1 MRRGGYAGRGPS
13 NLALVRR
20 SEDRKDERRHDAALV
35 LQRKSRRD
43 RLCRALEAA
52 AVAARSRMDVDVS
65 SDESVESAK
74 LGSTSGDFEA
84 FLVDDS
90 GVTEKKMSVIQVMQ
104 STKARILYEALA
116 AWRDRVDSDDEY
128 PLSDESDVAPRAPS
142 PVASRVTSPVKP
154 SPITLNAAASL
165 IELAADE
172 PPAPSVPV
180 SSAELNRRGSA
191 ASSTDR
197 RASASSA
204 ESPAELNRRRTLQ
217 LRDSFGVEE
226 LEDFDDDHSGDAR
239 SRSDSGADLSSC
251 AVPYYYRFN
260 FHAIDATKRAQ
271 AFSRYLAHLSRP
283 AQVPGKWRRPSGNA
297 GAARLLA
304 CLGQPRRFVT
314 VVTALL
320 HLRAAEAA
328 VAAAAAAAALAAASA
343 DVAVVEASRALAQL
357 LER

>member
-1 MRRGGYAGRGPS
+1 M
-13 NLALVRR
+13 
-20 SEDRKDERRHDAALV
+20 
-35 LQRKSRRD
+35 
-43 RLCRALEAA
+43 
-52 AVAARSRMDVDVS
+52 
-65 SDESVESAK
+65 
-74 LGSTSGDFEA
+74 
-84 FLVDDS
+84 
-90 GVTEKKMSVIQVMQ
+90 IQVMQ
-104 STKARILYEALA
+104 STRARILYEALA

-239 SRSDSGADLSSC
+239 SRSDSGADLSS
-251 AVPYYYRFN
+251 RGSGG
-260 FHAIDATKRAQ
+260 D
-271 AFSRYLAHLSRP
+271 LAGMLAPPGLARP
-283 AQVPGKWRRPSGNA
+283 R
-297 GAARLLA
+297 
-304 CLGQPRRFVT
+304 QPRRIVAVVAT
-314 VVTALL
+314 VVY
-320 HLRAAEAA
+320 LRAAGQAA
-328 VAAAAAAAALAAASA
+328 LTTTAAAAALAAASA
-343 DVAVVEASRALAQL
+343 DVAVVEASRALAEL
-357 LER
+357 LLRRRGLLAAQSHQPHRPSAGRGGLFVVRRCRIQGSFKAGLRGRQARSKGPGPQAAV